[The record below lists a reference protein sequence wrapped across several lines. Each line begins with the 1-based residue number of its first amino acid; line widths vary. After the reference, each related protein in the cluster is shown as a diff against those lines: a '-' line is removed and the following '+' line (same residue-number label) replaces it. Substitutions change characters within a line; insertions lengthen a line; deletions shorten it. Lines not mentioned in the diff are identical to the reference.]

1 MAVEMITLDNEE
13 TAKSVLEELKAEGA
27 DFTAIAKEKQQHLR
41 KK

>member
-27 DFTAIAKEKQQHLR
+27 DFTAIAKR
-41 KK
+41 KNNNT